1 MKSAFASVIGF
12 GIGNLFSRI
21 GLSQETGNS
30 NKNAELNGVFIEA
43 GSFDEFGG
51 WILDTQFIEIMG
63 STYLMAHGLGKPV
76 PDAKTRV
83 NFPETGKWRV
93 WVRTKDWV
101 ARWNSPGAP
110 GRFQLLID
118 NKPVEEVFGTKGAE
132 WHWHDGGIVEIDNPA
147 VTISLHDLTGFNG
160 RCDAIYFSKDLGG
173 NPPPDD
179 NKILPQW
186 RKELLGLT
194 SQGKTIGVFDLV
206 VAGGGYAGMCAAL
219 SASRMGLKVA
229 LIQNR
234 PVFGGNASSE
244 IHVPLRGLIPK
255 DGPYPHIG
263 EIVEEI
269 QYDSDPDAR
278 LANFR
283 DDAKYEA
290 ILSREKN
297 ITLFLFH
304 HAWEVEMNDNHITGV
319 KILDTRDCSWKLI
332 KGRYFADCT
341 GHATLG
347 ALSGADSMIGSFSE
361 SEFSTFKDSLMGMTN
376 KWLWEMTP
384 DPEIFPQ
391 TPWALDLTMKDF
403 PLHSSG
409 YWGTWAW
416 EGGYYRH
423 PINDLEYI
431 RDWNFRAV
439 FGAWNAVKNKEKA
452 SEYINARLA
461 GLVAIGGPRESRR
474 LLGDYVLTGNDMINR
489 VEFDDGF
496 VPVTWYLDR
505 HFPDEKYNKK
515 YPDDPFI
522 ARADHKFGTNRED
535 RPRHGAP
542 WWGIPYR
549 CLYSRNISNLFM
561 AGRNISTNY
570 WALGAVRVMRTCGMM
585 GEIIGKAASV
595 CVEKNCQPGDV
606 YYSHLSQLRKAL

>member
-30 NKNAELNGVFIEA
+30 NKNADLNGVFIEA

-76 PDAKTRV
+76 
-83 NFPETGKWRV
+83 
-93 WVRTKDWV
+93 
-101 ARWNSPGAP
+101 
-110 GRFQLLID
+110 
-118 NKPVEEVFGTKGAE
+118 
-132 WHWHDGGIVEIDNPA
+132 
-147 VTISLHDLTGFNG
+147 
-160 RCDAIYFSKDLGG
+160 
-173 NPPPDD
+173 
-179 NKILPQW
+179 
-186 RKELLGLT
+186 
-194 SQGKTIGVFDLV
+194 
-206 VAGGGYAGMCAAL
+206 
-219 SASRMGLKVA
+219 
-229 LIQNR
+229 
-234 PVFGGNASSE
+234 
-244 IHVPLRGLIPK
+244 
-255 DGPYPHIG
+255 
-263 EIVEEI
+263 
-269 QYDSDPDAR
+269 
-278 LANFR
+278 
-283 DDAKYEA
+283 
-290 ILSREKN
+290 
-297 ITLFLFH
+297 
-304 HAWEVEMNDNHITGV
+304 
-319 KILDTRDCSWKLI
+319 
-332 KGRYFADCT
+332 
-341 GHATLG
+341 
-347 ALSGADSMIGSFSE
+347 
-361 SEFSTFKDSLMGMTN
+361 
-376 KWLWEMTP
+376 
-384 DPEIFPQ
+384 
-391 TPWALDLTMKDF
+391 
-403 PLHSSG
+403 HSSG